1 MHTSQITQDTTS
13 VLLEVTS
20 SSSLSKAKEV
30 ADTLLLAI
38 LQNGLSSRSTEG
50 GEASVVVQQ
59 VRVEDED
66 GGLRVLYPSHTD
78 LTFQHE
84 RVRVMMPVK

>member
-1 MHTSQITQDTTS
+1 M
-13 VLLEVTS
+13 TS

-30 ADTLLLAI
+30 VDTFLLAV
-38 LQNGLSSRSTEG
+38 LQNGLSSKSTEG
-50 GEASVVVQQ
+50 GQAAVVVQQ

-78 LTFQHE
+78 LTFQQEKVH
-84 RVRVMMPVK
+84 VLMPVK